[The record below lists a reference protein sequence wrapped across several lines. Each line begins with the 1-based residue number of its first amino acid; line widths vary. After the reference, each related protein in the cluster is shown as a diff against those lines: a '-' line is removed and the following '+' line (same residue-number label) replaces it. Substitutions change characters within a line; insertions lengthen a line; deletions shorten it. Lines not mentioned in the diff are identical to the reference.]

1 MYFTMTNHVED
12 GKTFTRRSGKMTMS
26 YKQAASHAIKKHGFV
41 VDESN
46 RVIAQAMSP
55 DMPKYIGTQGSIN
68 LRDIGSGEDCYA
80 QA

>member
-12 GKTFTRRSGKMTMS
+12 GKTFTRRTGKMTLS
-26 YKQAASHAIKKHGFV
+26 YKQAAAHAIKKHGFV

-55 DMPKYIGTQGSIN
+55 ELPKYIGSISN
-68 LRDIGSGEDCYA
+68 IGSGEDCYVTC
-80 QA
+80 